1 MPRTAN
7 ADSNS
12 IRTLRYAGFMA
23 LVVGVLVAA
32 LATSGAALAGNGNS
46 TNAKSCQK
54 NGWQSLI
61 TSGGGSFASEEACT
75 SYAARGGVLL
85 PSSSGPC
92 LNSGWQ
98 NPAQR
103 SDGTA
108 FSSQADCLA
117 YTSANG
123 VVYKPS
129 LIADPSHAGEE
140 QNIAVIASGF
150 HPNSSGGLKIT
161 SLPTMASITLF
172 AVTHANGDFTASSV
186 FTAGACALGT
196 TGAQYEYVDVFGV
209 HASASATLDC
219 P

>member
-1 MPRTAN
+1 VSPIHDQGDQHDLTKIAALVAGLALVAFAASGTALASGGNSAN
-7 ADSNS
+7 AK
-12 IRTLRYAGFMA
+12 R
-23 LVVGVLVAA
+23 
-32 LATSGAALAGNGNS
+32 
-46 TNAKSCQK
+46 CQK
-54 NGWQSLI
+54 NGWQSLV
-61 TSGGGSFASEEACT
+61 TSGGTSFASEEACT
-75 SYAARGGVLL
+75 SYAAMGGVLFA
-85 PSSSGPC
+85 SSSAPC
-92 LNSGWQ
+92 LNNGWQ
-98 NPAQR
+98 DPAQR

-108 FSSQADCLA
+108 FGSEADCLA

-150 HPNSSGGLKIT
+150 HPNSSGGLKIV

-172 AVTHANGDFTASSV
+172 AVTNAYGGFTASSV
-186 FTAGACALGT
+186 FTAGACAGGT

>member
-1 MPRTAN
+1 M
-7 ADSNS
+7 
-12 IRTLRYAGFMA
+12 TLTKIAA
-23 LVVGVLVAA
+23 LVAGLALVAFAASGTA
-32 LATSGAALAGNGNS
+32 LAGNS
-46 TNAKSCQK
+46 TNAKQCQK
-54 NGWQSLI
+54 NGWQSLV
-61 TSGGGSFASEEACT
+61 TSGGTSFASEEACT
-75 SYAARGGVLL
+75 AYAARGGVLFT
-85 PSSSGPC
+85 SSSAPC
-92 LNSGWQ
+92 LNNGWQ
-98 NPAQR
+98 DPAQR
-103 SDGTA
+103 SDGTP

-117 YTSANG
+117 YTFANG

-150 HPNSSGGLKIT
+150 HPNSSGGLKIV

-186 FTAGACALGT
+186 FTAGACASGT